1 MNNRAEPNSDFSTQ
15 RGLES
20 GLAQPICQ
28 WELMYPNPIK
38 AVVLFAYQQ
47 CLSSQQCSSRHCY
60 PDTSLSLSNPK
71 DTTNNTSCSSYPSL
85 QNPNL
90 LHYVTSTLP
99 DDEPEGAVKLV
110 SSASAVASA
119 TRRDSNTSAGSYVM
133 DSQELRRITSHL
145 GINASDTVILVGIR
159 ISNLFKGCC
168 TQALMCNC

>member
-1 MNNRAEPNSDFSTQ
+1 MPISNASAANS
-15 RGLES
+15 
-20 GLAQPICQ
+20 AP
-28 WELMYPNPIK
+28 P
-38 AVVLFAYQQ
+38 
-47 CLSSQQCSSRHCY
+47 RHCY

-71 DTTNNTSCSSYPSL
+71 DTTNNTNCSSYPSL

-145 GINASDTVILVGIR
+145 GINASDTVILVVIR